1 MAKATKG
8 KAQGIE
14 ILPESIE
21 SFDFLRLG
29 IASPE
34 EILSWSNGEVTKPET
49 INYRTQRPERD
60 GLFCEKIFG
69 PVKNYECSCGKY
81 KSARYKGMICDRCG
95 VEVTHASVRRRRMGH
110 IELAVPCAHIWYV
123 HGVPSRLALVLDISS
138 NDLEKVI
145 YFGGFI
151 IKEVDEELKK
161 KTLEQLKKEYEE
173 YQKEITQ
180 KIKQADKKEKTKL
193 LEKKS
198 QVERAF
204 VKGKE
209 ELQNLRVK
217 KVISEDEYYDLITKY
232 GQIVKVGIGAEA
244 IAELLE
250 AMDLEKEIKEM
261 EKKLSKYT
269 EKQRPKRIVY
279 RLKLF
284 YQMKKA
290 NIRPEWMIIKVLPVI
305 PPDLRPMVQLDG
317 GRFAA
322 SDLNDLYRRVI
333 SRNNR
338 LKRLMQ
344 EGAPEVILRN
354 EKRMLQEA
362 VDALIDNSA
371 RGQKAAM
378 TTSGRR
384 ALKSLS
390 DMLRGK
396 QGRFRQN
403 LLGKRVDYSGRSVI
417 VVGPELKFHQ
427 CGIPKHMA
435 LEIFRP
441 FVIAKL
447 LEKETANNIKHANQL
462 VEQEIPEV
470 WEVLGEII
478 KNYVVLLNRAPTL
491 HRLGIQAFEPVL
503 VEGKA
508 IRIHPLICEAYNAD
522 FDGDQMAVFLPLS
535 KKAQEEAKALMASS
549 VNLLKPASGRPIVTP
564 KQDMVWGLYYL
575 TYLDD
580 KQKAKKYFGSEEEI
594 LVAYWTG
601 HLDLQEKIKI
611 KIKEGDVIETSC
623 GRVILNQV
631 LPPKLRFFNDLVDKK
646 AMSRLIAK
654 SFEFLGKEKTV
665 ELIDDLKTLG
675 VYFATVFGTTISM
688 ADIVIPKEKKQILA
702 KAEKEVKNIRKQF
715 EQGMITNEE
724 RHLMIVDVWSKA
736 RGELEKKM
744 LTAYS
749 PLNPV
754 YSMVLSGSRGS
765 VAQLSQLSGMKGLV
779 VSPSGRIIDLPVK
792 ANYKEGL
799 GVLEYFISSHGA
811 RKGRTDTALRTSEAG
826 YLTRRLVDVAQDIIV
841 EEEDCGTKEGITLRR
856 EEEADF
862 VLSLRGRVVLK
873 DVKNKKGEILIKKGE
888 LITQELAQKIAEE
901 VEEVEVRSP
910 LTCASPYGICQK
922 CYGEDLAR
930 GEMAELGT
938 AVGIMA
944 AQAIGEPGTQLTMRT
959 FHVGGV
965 AGEDITQ
972 GLPRVEQLFEART
985 PKNPALLA
993 EEAGKVRIIE
1003 KEDKTE
1009 IVLEATRKKKRTL
1022 HLPKNTTLKVK
1033 EGELVK
1039 EKEVLTEGRVR
1050 IKAPFSGRI
1059 VKIEK
1064 TKIVIEASEPARYE
1078 WEVSPY
1084 FEILVEDG
1092 EEVEKG
1098 QQLTEG
1104 NVDIKMLARLKGEK
1118 AAQKHIINEISD
1130 VYASQG
1136 QDIHPKHFEVTV
1148 RRMFSKCQIVNPG
1161 DSTFVEG
1168 QIVDR
1173 AKVDFINR
1181 ELKKKKKK
1189 GIRALPLVLG
1199 ITRVSLSTDSFLSA
1213 ASFQETSAVLRD
1225 AALVGKVDLLRGIK
1239 ENVIIGKL
1247 IPSGTGFKP
1256 RRYLLPADKSK
1267 SKGKK

>member
-1 MAKATKG
+1 MAKQS
-8 KAQGIE
+8 KAKPQGIE

-21 SFDFLRLG
+21 AFDFLRLG
-29 IASPE
+29 LASPE
-34 EILSWSNGEVTKPET
+34 EIISWSHGEVTKPET

-69 PVKNYECSCGKY
+69 PVKNYECACGKY
-81 KSARYKGMICDRCG
+81 KSARYKGMVCDRCG

-151 IKEVDEELKK
+151 IKEVNEELKK
-161 KTLEQLKKEYEE
+161 QALEQLQKEYKE
-173 YQKEITQ
+173 YQKEISQ
-180 KIKQADKKEKTKL
+180 KLKQADKKERRKL
-193 LEKKS
+193 EEKKA

-204 VKGKE
+204 LRGKE
-209 ELQNLRVK
+209 ELQSLKPK
-217 KVISEDEYYDLITKY
+217 KVISEDEYHDLITKY

-244 IAELLE
+244 ILELLE
-250 AMDLEKEIKEM
+250 AMDLEEEVKEI
-261 EKKLSKYT
+261 EKRLAKYPSH
-269 EKQRPKRIVY
+269 QRPKRMVY
-279 RLKLF
+279 RARLLR
-284 YQMKKA
+284 QMQRA
-290 NIRPEWMIIKVLPVI
+290 GIRPEWMILKVLPVI

-441 FVIAKL
+441 FVISKL
-447 LEKETANNIKHANQL
+447 LEKEIANNIKHANQL

-470 WEVLGEII
+470 WEVLGDII
-478 KNYVVLLNRAPTL
+478 KDYLVLLNRAPTL

-508 IRIHPLICEAYNAD
+508 IRIHPLVCEAYNAD

-535 KKAQEEAKALMASS
+535 KKAQEEARKLMAST
-549 VNLLKPASGRPIVTP
+549 VNLLKPASGKPIVTP
-564 KQDMVWGLYYL
+564 NRDMVWGLYYL
-575 TYLDD
+575 TYVDD
-580 KQKAKKYFGSEEEI
+580 KQEPKRYFGSEEEV

-601 HLDLQEKIKI
+601 RLDLQEKIRVKT
-611 KIKEGDVIETSC
+611 KEGEIVETSG
-623 GRVILNQV
+623 GRVIVNQV
-631 LPPKLRFFNDLVDKK
+631 LPKELRFFNDLIDKK
-646 AMSRLIAK
+646 AMSRLISR
-654 SFEFLGKEKTV
+654 SFELLGKEKTV
-665 ELIDDLKTLG
+665 KLIDELKSLG
-675 VYFATVFGTTISM
+675 FYFATVFGTTISM
-688 ADIVIPKEKKQILA
+688 ADIVIPKEKEKILTN
-702 KAEKEVKNIRKQF
+702 AEKQVRKIQREF
-715 EQGMITNEE
+715 EQGMITEEE
-724 RHLMIVDVWSKA
+724 RHLMIVDIWSKA
-736 RGELEKKM
+736 RAELEEKM
-744 LTAYS
+744 LATYS

-779 VSPSGRIIDLPVK
+779 VSPSGRIIDVPVK

-826 YLTRRLVDVAQDIIV
+826 YLTRRLVDVAQDIII
-841 EEEDCGTKEGITLRR
+841 EEEDCGTQEGITLRK
-856 EEEADF
+856 EEEVDF
-862 VLSLRGRVVLK
+862 AFSLRGRVALK
-873 DVKNKKGEILIKKGE
+873 DIKDKKGKVLVKKGE
-888 LITQELAQKIAEE
+888 LITQALAQEIADQIEE
-901 VEEVEVRSP
+901 AEVRSP
-910 LTCASPYGICQK
+910 LTCRSPYGVCQR

-930 GEMAELGT
+930 GEMVELGT

-993 EEAGKVRIIE
+993 EEDGKIRVVE
-1003 KEDKTE
+1003 KEDRTE
-1009 IVLEATRKKKRTL
+1009 IVLEAFRKKKRTL
-1022 HLPKNTTLKVK
+1022 HLPKQTTPKVK
-1033 EGELVK
+1033 EGVFVK
-1039 EKEVLTEGRVR
+1039 EKEVLTEGKIKVR
-1050 IKAPFSGRI
+1050 APFSGRI
-1059 VKIEK
+1059 VKV
-1064 TKIVIEASEPARYE
+1064 TSSKIVIEAEEPARYE

-1084 FEILVEDG
+1084 TEILVEDG

-1104 NVDIKMLARLKGEK
+1104 NVDIKTLARLKGER
-1118 AAQKHIINEISD
+1118 AAQKHIINEINS

-1136 QDIHPKHFEVTV
+1136 QDIHPKHFEVAV
-1148 RRMFSKCQIVNPG
+1148 RRMFSKCQILDPG
-1161 DSTFVEG
+1161 DSNYVEG

-1173 AKVDFINR
+1173 AKVNFLNQ

-1189 GIRALPLVLG
+1189 EIKAMPLVLG

-1213 ASFQETSAVLRD
+1213 ASFQETSSVLRD

-1247 IPSGTGFKP
+1247 IPSGTGFKA
-1256 RRYLLPADKSK
+1256 RRLREKAQK
-1267 SKGKK
+1267 